1 MNIYDMFFSI
11 FRHISTIFFD
21 KKIPPFSREEVVIF
35 IYRKQRCFSISTRE
49 KVVRG
54 MQEWYDDFLNW
65 IRDWLL

>member
-21 KKIPPFSREEVVIF
+21 REIPPFSQEEVVIF
-35 IYRKQRCFSISTRE
+35 IYRKQKCFSVSTRE

-54 MQEWYDDFLNW
+54 MEEWFDNFLK
-65 IRDWLL
+65 WLSFWL

>member
-54 MQEWYDDFLNW
+54 MSWYDDFLEW
-65 IRDWLL
+65 IRFWLF

>member
-21 KKIPPFSREEVVIF
+21 KEIPPFLQDEVVIF
-35 IYRKQRCFSISTRE
+35 IYRKQKWFSVSTRE

-54 MQEWYDDFLNW
+54 MLDWFDGLLDWMRY
-65 IRDWLL
+65 WLL

>member
-21 KKIPPFSREEVVIF
+21 REIPPFSQEEVVIF
-35 IYRKQRCFSISTRE
+35 IYRKQKCFSVSTRE

-54 MQEWYDDFLNW
+54 MSWYEDFLEW
-65 IRDWLL
+65 LRDWLP

>member
-21 KKIPPFSREEVVIF
+21 KKIPPFSHEEVVIF
-35 IYRKQRCFSISTRE
+35 IYRGQKCFSINTRE

-54 MQEWYDDFLNW
+54 MEEWFDNFLK
-65 IRDWLL
+65 WLSFWL

>member
-21 KKIPPFSREEVVIF
+21 KEIPPFSQEEVVIF
-35 IYRKQRCFSISTRE
+35 IYRKQKCFSVSTRE

-54 MQEWYDDFLNW
+54 ML
-65 IRDWLL
+65 DWLDELVEWIDRWLP

>member
-21 KKIPPFSREEVVIF
+21 KEIPPFSQEEVVIF
-35 IYRKQRCFSISTRE
+35 IYRKQKCFSVSTRE

-54 MQEWYDDFLNW
+54 MWDWYDAMLK
-65 IRDWLL
+65 WLSYWL

>member
-21 KKIPPFSREEVVIF
+21 KKIPPFSHEEVVIF
-35 IYRKQRCFSISTRE
+35 IYRGQKCFSINTRE

-54 MQEWYDDFLNW
+54 MLDAYEEFLEWL
-65 IRDWLL
+65 RRWLS